1 VSDKPATTAVTLS
14 DCEFQRSCDNCGSP
28 SIAFVILA
36 HTSNGGCPNRGKFY
50 CQAHYD
56 EKYSNT
62 VDLTLHAGSFC
73 NICFQV
79 ISPVFDDNFRAV
91 LL

>member
-36 HTSNGGCPNRGKFY
+36 HTSNGGCPNRG
-50 CQAHYD
+50 
-56 EKYSNT
+56 
-62 VDLTLHAGSFC
+62 
-73 NICFQV
+73 
-79 ISPVFDDNFRAV
+79 
-91 LL
+91 